1 MAEFAYNNR
10 QYSSTDKS
18 PFLVNLERH
27 PNINRQ
33 EQESSEKV

>member
-1 MAEFAYNNR
+1 MAKFAYNNR

-18 PFLVNLERH
+18 SFLVNLGRH
-27 PNINRQ
+27 PNINGQ